1 MFFNKRDYLFVTA
14 VRKLWL
20 LCLVTT
26 LSFIILTILIV
37 LFLFLFWFLFVLF
50 CFFLFFAE
58 TASERSASD
67 PPEVVI
73 NQLRKLDLPQ
83 RGTHL
88 DVGRLPVDI
97 LLLTVEDCEFL
108 SCLSYLNPAFCKN
121 FHRDLGYVYLGD
133 LGKDERKLNV
143 AVMNCYRG
151 SASAGG
157 SMVVVLNAVK
167 VLRPKAVFCVGSCRS
182 LDCNKVKLGDV
193 VVLEKLITYG
203 PCKITEGGIEER
215 GVKAPLK
222 SGLLKVILRASDG
235 WQPPLKDLNA
245 REVEIHRGAF
255 LSGAEEVID
264 RKRCEVLIERF
275 PEVVAIEREGEGKRV
290 WPVRNLTECSRTRSV
305 K

>member
-1 MFFNKRDYLFVTA
+1 MAAMFSNNIVIYHSNNTHCFVF
-14 VRKLWL
+14 VSF
-20 LCLVTT
+20 LV
-26 LSFIILTILIV
+26 FV
-37 LFLFLFWFLFVLF
+37 CFVLY
-50 CFFLFFAE
+50 FFLFFAE

-215 GVKAPLK
+215 GVKVPLK
-222 SGLLKVILRASDG
+222 SGLLKVMLRAGDG

-264 RKRCEVLIERF
+264 RKRCEALIERF
-275 PEVVAIEREGEGKRV
+275 PEVVAIEREGEGKLV
-290 WPVRNLTECSRTRSV
+290 WPVRILTECSRTRLV

>member
-1 MFFNKRDYLFVTA
+1 MFFNKCDYLFVTA
-14 VRKLWL
+14 VRKFWL

-26 LSFIILTILIV
+26 LLFIILTILIV
-37 LFLFLFWFLFVLF
+37 LFLFLFVLF
-50 CFFLFFAE
+50 FLAE
-58 TASERSASD
+58 TVSERSASD
-67 PPEVVI
+67 PPEVII
-73 NQLRKLDLPQ
+73 NQLKNRDLPK
-83 RGTHL
+83 RATHL
-88 DVGRLPVDI
+88 DVSRLPVDV

-108 SCLSYLNPAFCKN
+108 SCLSFLNPGFCRN
-121 FHRDLGYVYLGD
+121 FHRDLAYVYLGD
-133 LGKDERKLNV
+133 MGKDERKLNV

-157 SMVVVLNAVK
+157 STVVVLNAVK

-193 VVLEKLITYG
+193 VILEKLITYG

-215 GVKAPLK
+215 GVKVPLK
-222 SGLLKVILRASDG
+222 SGLLKVMLRAGDG

-264 RKRCEVLIERF
+264 RKRCETLLQRF
-275 PEVVAIEREGEGKRV
+275 PEVVAIEREGEGELF
-290 WPVRNLTECSRTRSV
+290 WPVHILTEW
-305 K
+305 